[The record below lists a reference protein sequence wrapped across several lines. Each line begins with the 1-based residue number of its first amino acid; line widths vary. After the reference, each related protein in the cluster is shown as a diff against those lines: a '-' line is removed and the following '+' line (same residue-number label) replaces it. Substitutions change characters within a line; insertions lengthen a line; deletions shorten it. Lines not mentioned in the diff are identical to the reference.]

1 MLYPEFGQYISC
13 VDPSNPLANCYKTSS
28 GHVFYVEPGF
38 YTGLLGF
45 KEKRAEQFPQIM
57 ARIGETVA
65 KNPKVIF
72 VGDFEHPFVKKEDFI
87 YLEVQDITDP
97 LKIFVEDKSR
107 GSDYGD

>member
-1 MLYPEFGQYISC
+1 MLYPEFGQYISF
-13 VDPSNPLANCYKTSS
+13 VDAGNPLANGYKTKE

-45 KEKRAEQFPQIM
+45 KEKRADQFPQILK
-57 ARIGETVA
+57 RIDETVR

-72 VGDFEHPFVKKEDFI
+72 VGDFEHPFVKKDDFI
-87 YLEVQDITDP
+87 YLEIQDITDP
-97 LKIFVEDKSR
+97 LNIFVEDKSR